1 MPHLSIIVNPND
13 ANDIRE
19 SINALQKLLR
29 SAEGVEVIRETAGA
43 VKVQQP
49 DEESSIPKVY
59 SGNEL
64 RRLAAEKAKQIGA
77 EKVKEFI
84 ASLGLKTI
92 TEVAPEDSAEVYE
105 KLKALQ

>member
-19 SINALQKLLR
+19 SINALQTLLE
-29 SAEGVEVIRETAGA
+29 SAERVKLIRETAGA

-49 DEESSIPKVY
+49 NEEPSIPKVY

-64 RRLAAEKAKQIGA
+64 RKLAAEKAKQIGA
-77 EKVKEFI
+77 EKVKAFV

-105 KLKALQ
+105 KLRALQ